1 MTTNPQTE
9 TAELE
14 VSLSRPKFLSLVKR
28 LGDSSL
34 SLKVSRGRFTADGVW
49 MRLEITGQKAR
60 LDEAL
65 RDCRTPS

>member
-1 MTTNPQTE
+1 MSPQNQ
-9 TAELE
+9 TAQLE

-28 LGDSSL
+28 LGESSL
-34 SLKVSRGRFTADGVW
+34 SLNVSRGRFTADGVW

-65 RDCRTPS
+65 RDCRSPS